1 MPNMTSYIKSF
12 ILWLMYVVF
21 AATSFLFVQ
30 ENLKDYVQGK
40 TNFQE
45 SISIKGI
52 FQYERSIECDA
63 MPFDLKSI
71 AFEFMNVDSNSIF
84 QSS

>member
-30 ENLKDYVQGK
+30 ETLKDYVEGK

-45 SISIKGI
+45 SISIKGTSNPEYPVLG
-52 FQYERSIECDA
+52 QYT
-63 MPFDLKSI
+63 
-71 AFEFMNVDSNSIF
+71 
-84 QSS
+84 